1 MVIKK
6 IYQAKVNNLS

>member
-6 IYQAKVNNLS
+6 IYKKQLEDR